1 MNSPVYIV
9 SAKRTPFGSFGQ
21 SLSSVSATDLG
32 AAALS
37 AALKAA
43 RLPPE
48 AIEEVFM
55 GNVCSANVGQA
66 PARQAALGAS
76 IPFSVPATTINK
88 VCASGMKSIMLG
100 AQSIALGQAEFIAAG
115 GMENMSQI
123 PYYAPQQRWGSKY
136 GDALLIDG
144 LAKDGLR
151 DAFEQVPMGVLA
163 DRVAAAQKISREAQ
177 DDYALASYDRAEKA
191 WAEGFFSE
199 EVNPIE
205 VQERKAKRTITQDEE
220 YPKVVVEK
228 VRALRPAFSP
238 DGSITAAN
246 ASTLNDG
253 ACALILASEKGVND
267 RGLRPM
273 ARIVGYADAARS
285 PAEFT
290 LAPID
295 ATEKLL
301 AQTKKTLDEID
312 LFEVNEAF
320 AMVPLAYAAHF
331 KLALSKI
338 NVNGGAVALGHPL
351 GASGARIV
359 TTLMYALKARNQRLG
374 IAAICNGGG
383 GASALMIEVI

>member
-55 GNVCSANVGQA
+55 GNVCIANVGQA

-76 IPFSVPATTINK
+76 IPFGVPATTINK

-253 ACALILASEKGVND
+253 ACALILASEKGVKD
-267 RGLRPM
+267 RGLGPL

-312 LFEVNEAF
+312 LFEINEAF

>member
-100 AQSIALGQAEFIAAG
+100 AQSIALMQAKFIAAG

-144 LAKDGLR
+144 LSKDGLR

-191 WAEGFFSE
+191 WAEGAFSE
-199 EVNPIE
+199 EVTPID

-228 VRALRPAFSP
+228 VRGLRPVFSP

-253 ACALILASEKGVND
+253 ACALILTSEKGVND
-267 RGLRPM
+267 RGLSPI

-301 AQTKKTLDEID
+301 AQTKKTLEEID

-338 NVNGGAVALGHPL
+338 NVHGGAVALGHPL

-383 GASALMIEVI
+383 GASALMIEMI

>member
-191 WAEGFFSE
+191 WAEGAFSE
-199 EVNPIE
+199 EVAPIE
-205 VQERKAKRTITQDEE
+205 VQERKGKHTITQDEE
-220 YPKVVVEK
+220 YPKVMVEK
-228 VRALRPAFSP
+228 VRGLKPAFSP

-253 ACALILASEKGVND
+253 ACALILASEKGVKD
-267 RGLRPM
+267 LGLRPL

-301 AQTKKTLDEID
+301 AQTRKTLDEID

-320 AMVPLAYAAHF
+320 AMVPLAYATHF
-331 KLALSKI
+331 KLPLSKI
-338 NVNGGAVALGHPL
+338 NVHGGAVALGHPL

-359 TTLMYALKARNQRLG
+359 TTLIYALKARNQRLG

>member
-76 IPFSVPATTINK
+76 IPFNVPATTINK

-191 WAEGFFSE
+191 WAEGAFSE
-199 EVNPIE
+199 EVAPIE
-205 VQERKAKRTITQDEE
+205 VQERKGKHTITQDEE
-220 YPKVVVEK
+220 YPKVMVEK
-228 VRALRPAFSP
+228 VRGLKPAFSP

-253 ACALILASEKGVND
+253 ACALILASEKGVKD
-267 RGLRPM
+267 RGLRPL

-320 AMVPLAYAAHF
+320 AMVPLAYATHF
-331 KLALSKI
+331 KLPLSKI
-338 NVNGGAVALGHPL
+338 NVHGGAVALGHPL

-359 TTLMYALKARNQRLG
+359 TTLIYALKARNQRLG

>member
-191 WAEGFFSE
+191 WAEGAFSE
-199 EVNPIE
+199 EVAPIE
-205 VQERKAKRTITQDEE
+205 VQERKGKHTITQDEE
-220 YPKVVVEK
+220 YPKVMVEK
-228 VRALRPAFSP
+228 VRGLKPAFSP

-246 ASTLNDG
+246 ASTLNYG
-253 ACALILASEKGVND
+253 ACALILASEKGVKD
-267 RGLRPM
+267 RGLRPL

-320 AMVPLAYAAHF
+320 AMVPLAYATHF
-331 KLALSKI
+331 KLPLSKI
-338 NVNGGAVALGHPL
+338 NVHGGAVALGHPL

-359 TTLMYALKARNQRLG
+359 TTLIYALKARNQRLG

>member
-76 IPFSVPATTINK
+76 IPFGVPATTINK

-191 WAEGFFSE
+191 WAEGAFSE

-253 ACALILASEKGVND
+253 ACALILASEKGVKD
-267 RGLRPM
+267 RGLRPL

>member
-32 AAALS
+32 AAAFS

-191 WAEGFFSE
+191 WAEGAFSE
-199 EVNPIE
+199 EVAPIE
-205 VQERKAKRTITQDEE
+205 VQERKGKHTITQDEE
-220 YPKVVVEK
+220 YPKVMVEK
-228 VRALRPAFSP
+228 VRGLKPAFSP

-253 ACALILASEKGVND
+253 ACALILASEKGVKD
-267 RGLRPM
+267 RGLRPL

-320 AMVPLAYAAHF
+320 AMVPLAYATHF
-331 KLALSKI
+331 KLPLSKI
-338 NVNGGAVALGHPL
+338 NVHGGAVALGHPL

-359 TTLMYALKARNQRLG
+359 TTLIYALKARNQRLG

>member
-21 SLSSVSATDLG
+21 SLSSVSATGLG

-191 WAEGFFSE
+191 WAEGAFSE
-199 EVNPIE
+199 EVAPIE

-220 YPKVVVEK
+220 YPKVMVEK
-228 VRALRPAFSP
+228 VRGLKPAFSP

-253 ACALILASEKGVND
+253 ACALILASEKGVKD
-267 RGLRPM
+267 RGLRPL

-320 AMVPLAYAAHF
+320 AMVPLAYATHF
-331 KLALSKI
+331 KLPLSKI
-338 NVNGGAVALGHPL
+338 NVHGGAVALGHPL

>member
-48 AIEEVFM
+48 AIEEMFM

-191 WAEGFFSE
+191 WAEGAFSE
-199 EVNPIE
+199 EVAPIE
-205 VQERKAKRTITQDEE
+205 VQERKGKHTITQDEE
-220 YPKVVVEK
+220 YPKVMVEK
-228 VRALRPAFSP
+228 VRGLKPAFSP

-253 ACALILASEKGVND
+253 ACALILASEKGVKD
-267 RGLRPM
+267 RGLRPF

-320 AMVPLAYAAHF
+320 AMVPLAYATHF
-331 KLALSKI
+331 KLPLSKI
-338 NVNGGAVALGHPL
+338 NVHGGAVALGHPL

-359 TTLMYALKARNQRLG
+359 TTLIYALKARNQRLG

>member
-1 MNSPVYIV
+1 MSSTVYIV

-21 SLSSVSATDLG
+21 SLASISAPRLG

-55 GNVCSANVGQA
+55 GNVCSANLGQA

-76 IPFSVPATTINK
+76 IAHSTPATTINK
-88 VCASGMKSIMLG
+88 VCASGMKAIMLG
-100 AQSIALGQAEFIAAG
+100 AQTIALGQAHCIAAG
-115 GMENMSQI
+115 GFENMSQV
-123 PYYAPQQRWGSKY
+123 PYYASSQRWGAKY
-136 GDALLIDG
+136 GDTPLIDG
-144 LAKDGLR
+144 IAKDGLT
-151 DAFEQVPMGVLA
+151 DAFEQVAMGALA
-163 DRVAAAQKISREAQ
+163 DRVAAAKKLDRSAQ
-177 DDYALASYDRAEKA
+177 DSFALESYRRANDA
-191 WAEGFFSE
+191 WSKGLFAE
-199 EVNPIE
+199 EVFSIE
-205 VQERKAKRTITQDEE
+205 VPNRTGVQIVSEDEE
-220 YPKVVVEK
+220 YQRLVAEK
-228 VRALRPAFSP
+228 VRGLRPAFTS

-253 ACALILASEKGVND
+253 ACALILASEKAIND
-267 RGLRPM
+267 FGLTPL

-285 PAEFT
+285 PEEFT

-301 AQTKKTLDEID
+301 RQTSKSFSEID

-320 AMVPLAYAAHF
+320 AMVPLAYASHF
-331 KLALSKI
+331 NLSLSQL
-338 NVNGGAVALGHPL
+338 NVHGGAVSLGHPI

-359 TTLMYALKARNQRLG
+359 GTLLYALKAQKQRLG
-374 IAAICNGGG
+374 IATICNGGG
-383 GASALMIEVI
+383 GASALMIERV

>member
-191 WAEGFFSE
+191 WAEGAFSE
-199 EVNPIE
+199 EVAPIE
-205 VQERKAKRTITQDEE
+205 VQERKGKHTITQDEE
-220 YPKVVVEK
+220 YPKVMVEK
-228 VRALRPAFSP
+228 VRGLKPAFSP

-253 ACALILASEKGVND
+253 ACALILASEKGVKD
-267 RGLRPM
+267 LGLRPL

-320 AMVPLAYAAHF
+320 AMVPLAYATHF
-331 KLALSKI
+331 KLPLSKI
-338 NVNGGAVALGHPL
+338 NVHGGAVALGHPL

-359 TTLMYALKARNQRLG
+359 TTLIYALKARNQRLG

>member
-9 SAKRTPFGSFGQ
+9 SAKRSPFGSFGQ

-76 IPFSVPATTINK
+76 IPFNVPATTINK

-191 WAEGFFSE
+191 WAEGAFSE
-199 EVNPIE
+199 EVAPIE
-205 VQERKAKRTITQDEE
+205 VQERKGKHTITQDEE
-220 YPKVVVEK
+220 YPKVMVEK
-228 VRALRPAFSP
+228 VRGLKPAFSP

-253 ACALILASEKGVND
+253 ACALILASEKGVKD
-267 RGLRPM
+267 RGLRPL

-320 AMVPLAYAAHF
+320 AMVPLAYATHF
-331 KLALSKI
+331 KLPLSKI
-338 NVNGGAVALGHPL
+338 NVHGGAVALGHPL

-359 TTLMYALKARNQRLG
+359 TTLIYALKARNQRLG

>member
-1 MNSPVYIV
+1 
-9 SAKRTPFGSFGQ
+9 
-21 SLSSVSATDLG
+21 
-32 AAALS
+32 
-37 AALKAA
+37 
-43 RLPPE
+43 
-48 AIEEVFM
+48 
-55 GNVCSANVGQA
+55 
-66 PARQAALGAS
+66 
-76 IPFSVPATTINK
+76 
-88 VCASGMKSIMLG
+88 
-100 AQSIALGQAEFIAAG
+100 
-115 GMENMSQI
+115 
-123 PYYAPQQRWGSKY
+123 
-136 GDALLIDG
+136 
-144 LAKDGLR
+144 
-151 DAFEQVPMGVLA
+151 MGVLA

-191 WAEGFFSE
+191 WAEGAFSE
-199 EVNPIE
+199 EVAPIE
-205 VQERKAKRTITQDEE
+205 VQERKGKHTITQDEE
-220 YPKVVVEK
+220 YPKVMVEK
-228 VRALRPAFSP
+228 VRGLKPAFSP

-253 ACALILASEKGVND
+253 ACALILASEKGVKD
-267 RGLRPM
+267 RGLRPL

-320 AMVPLAYAAHF
+320 AMVPLAYATHF
-331 KLALSKI
+331 KLPLSKI
-338 NVNGGAVALGHPL
+338 NVHGGAVVLGHPL

>member
-191 WAEGFFSE
+191 WAEGAFSE
-199 EVNPIE
+199 EVAPIE

-253 ACALILASEKGVND
+253 ACALILASEKGVKD
-267 RGLRPM
+267 RGLRPL

-301 AQTKKTLDEID
+301 AQTKKTLDEIA

>member
-1 MNSPVYIV
+1 MISPVYIV
-9 SAKRTPFGSFGQ
+9 AAKRTPFGSFGQ
-21 SLSSVSATDLG
+21 GLSSISATDLG

-43 RLPPE
+43 HLPPK

-55 GNVCSANVGQA
+55 GNVCSANLGQA

-76 IPFSVPATTINK
+76 IAFTTPATTINK

-123 PYYAPQQRWGSKY
+123 PYYATQQRWGAKY
-136 GDALLIDG
+136 GDALLVDG
-144 LAKDGLR
+144 ITKDGLS
-151 DAFEQVPMGVLA
+151 DAFEKVSMGVLA
-163 DRVAAAQKISREAQ
+163 DRVAAAKKISREAQ
-177 DDYALASYDRAEKA
+177 DDYALESYTRAAKA
-191 WAEGFFSE
+191 WAENAFSA
-199 EVNPIE
+199 EVVPIE
-205 VQERKAKRTITQDEE
+205 VQERKEKRVITQDEE
-220 YPKVVVEK
+220 FHKVIVEK
-228 VRALRPAFSP
+228 VRSLRPSFTE

-246 ASTLNDG
+246 SSTLNDG
-253 ACALILASEKGVND
+253 ACALILASEKGVKD
-267 RGLRPM
+267 LGLMPI
-273 ARIVGYADAARS
+273 ARIVGYADAART

-301 AQTKKTLDEID
+301 AQTKKTINDIN
-312 LFEVNEAF
+312 LFEINEAF

-331 KLALSKI
+331 NLALSTV
-338 NVNGGAVALGHPL
+338 NVHGGAVALGHPL

-374 IAAICNGGG
+374 LASICNGGG
-383 GASALMIEVI
+383 GASAMMIELV

>member
-1 MNSPVYIV
+1 MISPVYIV
-9 SAKRTPFGSFGQ
+9 AAKRTPFGSFGQ
-21 SLSSVSATDLG
+21 GLSSTSATDLG

-55 GNVCSANVGQA
+55 GNVCSANLGQA

-76 IPFSVPATTINK
+76 IAFTTPATTINK

-123 PYYAPQQRWGSKY
+123 PYYAPQQRWGAKY

-144 LAKDGLR
+144 LTKDGLS
-151 DAFEQVPMGVLA
+151 DTFEKVSMGVLA
-163 DRVAAAQKISREAQ
+163 DRVAIAKKISREAQ
-177 DDYALASYDRAEKA
+177 DDYALESYKRAAKA
-191 WAEGFFSE
+191 WAESAFLA
-199 EVNPIE
+199 EVVPIE
-205 VQERKAKRTITQDEE
+205 VQERKEKRVITQDEE
-220 YPKVVVEK
+220 FHKVMVEK
-228 VRALRPAFSP
+228 VRSLRPAFTEN
-238 DGSITAAN
+238 GSITAAN

-253 ACALILASEKGVND
+253 ACALILASEKGVKD
-267 RGLRPM
+267 LGLIPM
-273 ARIVGYADAARS
+273 ARIVGYADAART

-295 ATEKLL
+295 VTEKLL
-301 AQTKKTLDEID
+301 AQTKKSINDID
-312 LFEVNEAF
+312 LFEINEAF
-320 AMVPLAYAAHF
+320 AMVPLAYVAHF
-331 KLALSKI
+331 KLSLS
-338 NVNGGAVALGHPL
+338 NVNVHGGAVALGHPL

-359 TTLMYALKARNQRLG
+359 STLMYALKARNRRIGL
-374 IAAICNGGG
+374 ATICNGGG
-383 GASALMIEVI
+383 GASAMMIELV

>member
-100 AQSIALGQAEFIAAG
+100 AQSIALGKAEFIAAG

-191 WAEGFFSE
+191 WAEGSFSE

-253 ACALILASEKGVND
+253 ACALILASEKGVKD
-267 RGLRPM
+267 RGLRPL

-285 PAEFT
+285 PSEFT

-331 KLALSKI
+331 KLALSMI

>member
-191 WAEGFFSE
+191 WAEGAFSE
-199 EVNPIE
+199 EVAPIE

-220 YPKVVVEK
+220 YPKVIVEK
-228 VRALRPAFSP
+228 VRGLKPAFSP

-253 ACALILASEKGVND
+253 ACALILASEKGVKD
-267 RGLRPM
+267 RGLRPL

-338 NVNGGAVALGHPL
+338 NVHGGAVALGHPL

>member
-76 IPFSVPATTINK
+76 IPFGVPATTINK

-253 ACALILASEKGVND
+253 ACALILASEKGVKD
-267 RGLRPM
+267 RGLGPL

-312 LFEVNEAF
+312 LFEINEAF

>member
-1 MNSPVYIV
+1 
-9 SAKRTPFGSFGQ
+9 
-21 SLSSVSATDLG
+21 
-32 AAALS
+32 
-37 AALKAA
+37 
-43 RLPPE
+43 
-48 AIEEVFM
+48 M

-76 IPFSVPATTINK
+76 IPFTVPATTINK

-144 LAKDGLR
+144 LAKDGLS
-151 DAFEQVPMGVLA
+151 DAFEKVPMGVLA
-163 DRVAAAQKISREAQ
+163 DRVAAEQKISREAQ
-177 DDYALASYDRAEKA
+177 DDYALASYARAEKA
-191 WAEGFFSE
+191 WSEGVFSE
-199 EVNPIE
+199 EVVPIE
-205 VQERKAKRTITQDEE
+205 VHERKVKRMITHDEE
-220 YPKVVVEK
+220 YPKVIVEK
-228 VRALRPAFSP
+228 IKGLKPAFST

-253 ACALILASEKGVND
+253 ACALILASEKGVKD
-267 RGLRPM
+267 RGLKPL
-273 ARIVGYADAARS
+273 ARIVGYADAARN

-312 LFEVNEAF
+312 LFEINEAF

-331 KLALSKI
+331 KLGLSKI
-338 NVNGGAVALGHPL
+338 NVHGGAVALGHPL

-359 TTLMYALKARNQRLG
+359 TTLLYALKARSKRLG

-383 GASALMIEVI
+383 GASALMIELI

>member
-100 AQSIALGQAEFIAAG
+100 AQSIAQGQAEFIAAG

-191 WAEGFFSE
+191 WADGAFSE
-199 EVNPIE
+199 EIAPIE

-267 RGLRPM
+267 RGLRPL

-285 PAEFT
+285 PSEFT

-301 AQTKKTLDEID
+301 AQTKKTSDEID

-338 NVNGGAVALGHPL
+338 NVHGGAVALGHPL

>member
-191 WAEGFFSE
+191 WAEGAFSE
-199 EVNPIE
+199 EVAPIE

-220 YPKVVVEK
+220 YPKVIVEK
-228 VRALRPAFSP
+228 VRGLKPAFSP

-253 ACALILASEKGVND
+253 ACALILASEKGVKD
-267 RGLRPM
+267 RGLRPL

-320 AMVPLAYAAHF
+320 AMVPLAYATHF
-331 KLALSKI
+331 KLPLSKI
-338 NVNGGAVALGHPL
+338 NVHGGAVALGHPL

>member
-191 WAEGFFSE
+191 WAEGAFSE
-199 EVNPIE
+199 EVAPIE

-220 YPKVVVEK
+220 YPKVIVEK
-228 VRALRPAFSP
+228 VRGLKPAFSP

-253 ACALILASEKGVND
+253 ACALILASEKGVKD
-267 RGLRPM
+267 RGLRPL

-338 NVNGGAVALGHPL
+338 NVHGGAVALGHPL

-359 TTLMYALKARNQRLG
+359 TTLIYALKARNQRLG

-383 GASALMIEVI
+383 GASALCVELI

>member
-191 WAEGFFSE
+191 WAEGAFSE
-199 EVNPIE
+199 EVAPIE

-220 YPKVVVEK
+220 YPKVMVEK
-228 VRALRPAFSP
+228 VRGLKPAFSP

-253 ACALILASEKGVND
+253 ACALILASEKGVKD
-267 RGLRPM
+267 RGLRPL

-320 AMVPLAYAAHF
+320 AMVPLAYATHF
-331 KLALSKI
+331 KLPLSKI
-338 NVNGGAVALGHPL
+338 NVHGGAVALGHPL

-359 TTLMYALKARNQRLG
+359 TTLIYALKARNQRLG

>member
-21 SLSSVSATDLG
+21 SLSSVSATALG

-37 AALKAA
+37 AALKSAH
-43 RLPPE
+43 LPPE

-55 GNVCSANVGQA
+55 GNVCSANLGQA
-66 PARQAALGAS
+66 PARQAALGAL
-76 IPFSVPATTINK
+76 IPFNVPATTINK

-144 LAKDGLR
+144 LAKDGLS
-151 DAFEQVPMGVLA
+151 DAFERVPMGVLA
-163 DRVAAAQKISREAQ
+163 DRVAAEQKISREAQ
-177 DDYALASYDRAEKA
+177 DDYALASYARAEKA
-191 WAEGFFSE
+191 WSEGVFSE
-199 EVNPIE
+199 EVAPIE
-205 VQERKAKRTITQDEE
+205 VRERKVKRMITQDEE
-220 YPKVVVEK
+220 YPKVIVEK
-228 VRALRPAFSP
+228 VKGLKPAFST

-253 ACALILASEKGVND
+253 ACALILASEKGVKD
-267 RGLRPM
+267 RDLRPL
-273 ARIVGYADAARS
+273 ARIVGYADSARN

-301 AQTKKTLDEID
+301 AQTKKALDEID

-331 KLALSKI
+331 KLELTKI
-338 NVNGGAVALGHPL
+338 NVHGGAVALGHPL

-359 TTLMYALKARNQRLG
+359 TTLLYALKARSKRLG

-383 GASALMIEVI
+383 GASALMIELI

>member
-191 WAEGFFSE
+191 WAEGAFSE
-199 EVNPIE
+199 EVAPIE

-220 YPKVVVEK
+220 YPKVIVEK
-228 VRALRPAFSP
+228 VRGLKPAFSP

-253 ACALILASEKGVND
+253 ACALILASEKGVKD
-267 RGLRPM
+267 RGLRPL

-320 AMVPLAYAAHF
+320 AMVPLAYATHF
-331 KLALSKI
+331 KLPLSKI
-338 NVNGGAVALGHPL
+338 NVHGGAVALGHPL

-359 TTLMYALKARNQRLG
+359 TTLIYALKARNQRLG

>member
-253 ACALILASEKGVND
+253 ACALILASEKGVKE
-267 RGLRPM
+267 RGLRPL

>member
-191 WAEGFFSE
+191 WAEGAFSE
-199 EVNPIE
+199 EVAPIE

-220 YPKVVVEK
+220 YPKVIVEK
-228 VRALRPAFSP
+228 VRGLKPAFSP

-253 ACALILASEKGVND
+253 ACALILASEKGVKD
-267 RGLRPM
+267 RGLRPF

-320 AMVPLAYAAHF
+320 AMVPLAYATHF
-331 KLALSKI
+331 KLPLSKI
-338 NVNGGAVALGHPL
+338 NVHGGAVALGHPL

-359 TTLMYALKARNQRLG
+359 TTLIYALKARNQRLG